1 MFLIEG
7 TACVKIPKGERAC
20 RALKEFKEVS
30 KITFSVLF
38 LRIRAAYI
46 IFFFFYFLFLPSYSA
61 QREGSRERKSRGS
74 FRVGMQETKVAPPQ
88 HPKCSDVKNVM

>member
-46 IFFFFYFLFLPSYSA
+46 IFFFFTFYFF
-61 QREGSRERKSRGS
+61 QVTQHRGKAAEKEKAEALS
-74 FRVGMQETKVAPPQ
+74 E
-88 HPKCSDVKNVM
+88 